1 MTAPSPRRGEIWMVN
16 FSPGRGSEQEGTR
29 PALVIQNDVGNR
41 FALTTIVAA
50 VTSTIK
56 TYPVTVPSKK
66 GEEGLSRSSM
76 VNLAQLLTIDR
87 ARLQRRVGTLSAER
101 IALVD
106 AAIRVSLDVG

>member
-41 FALTTIVAA
+41 YAATTIVAA

-56 TYPVTVPSKK
+56 IYPVTVPLKK
-66 GEEGLSRSSM
+66 GEGGLPHPSM

-87 ARLQRRVGTLSAER
+87 ARLQRRVGMLSAER